1 MTWSDFGTWL
11 GTLFSVAGAYIAIRQ
26 AREAKSFA
34 ENAKEIRDDI
44 VSKHEHG
51 ELRNLDEV
59 LTSAHRAMDKYGPGS
74 KPTSRRGASPHEDA
88 AKVRA
93 LTAALDRHREM
104 LSQGFGTSCEGV
116 RDRLNNLLT
125 SFGVTEDADERNRC
139 GLAIYLEITTFSGN
153 VKHIL
158 DKKVFGATAKGT

>member
-1 MTWSDFGTWL
+1 MTWSDVGTWI
-11 GTLFSVAGAYIAIRQ
+11 GTLFSVGGAVIAIKQ

-34 ENAKEIRDDI
+34 ENAREIRDDI

-51 ELRNLDEV
+51 ELRTLDEV
-59 LTSAHRAMDKYGPGS
+59 LTTAHRAMDKYGPGT
-74 KPTSRRGASPHEDA
+74 KPMSRRGASPHEDA

-104 LSQGFGTSCEGV
+104 LAQGFGASCDDV

-125 SFGVTEDADERNRC
+125 SFGATDDADERNRC

-153 VKHIL
+153 VKNIL
-158 DKKVFGATAKGT
+158 DKKVFGSPAKGM